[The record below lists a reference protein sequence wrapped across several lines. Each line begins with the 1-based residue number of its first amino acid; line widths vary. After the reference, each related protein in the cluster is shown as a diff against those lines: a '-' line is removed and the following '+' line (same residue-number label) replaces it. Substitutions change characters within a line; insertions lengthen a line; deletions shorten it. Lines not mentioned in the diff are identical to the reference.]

1 MLWVFLICK
10 HGKPKTHWFTKVL
23 LSHVFAVLKASRK
36 CTCDRDQDKTSNF
49 QDEDS
54 KNGKFRDQ
62 ISRLHH
68 CLTCSGET
76 NILCSKC
83 NVHLCL
89 NQWWSLETHFCKSRS
104 PRFQVSS
111 QSWRLS
117 VLRLWILQRNSLVN
131 FLKFNDF
138 LFVVFAGEEQP
149 KNARNKKNFNSEVIA
164 IFKTKFWQN
173 AQIVKVEIEVRMHR
187 RPVLKVLK

>member
-1 MLWVFLICK
+1 
-10 HGKPKTHWFTKVL
+10 
-23 LSHVFAVLKASRK
+23 
-36 CTCDRDQDKTSNF
+36 
-49 QDEDS
+49 
-54 KNGKFRDQ
+54 
-62 ISRLHH
+62 
-68 CLTCSGET
+68 
-76 NILCSKC
+76 
-83 NVHLCL
+83 
-89 NQWWSLETHFCKSRS
+89 
-104 PRFQVSS
+104 
-111 QSWRLS
+111 
-117 VLRLWILQRNSLVN
+117 LQRNSLVN